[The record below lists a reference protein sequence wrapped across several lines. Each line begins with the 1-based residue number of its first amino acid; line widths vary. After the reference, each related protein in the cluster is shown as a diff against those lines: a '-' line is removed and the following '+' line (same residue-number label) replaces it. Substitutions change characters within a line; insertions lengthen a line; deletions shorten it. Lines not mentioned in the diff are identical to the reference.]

1 MVAAPGDYAWSS
13 YRANA
18 AAATDTVVTPHPEY
32 LRLGAD
38 PISRR
43 TAYRSLFE
51 NVISDERFAEIRAY
65 VQQQRALG
73 TPRFQRE
80 IEAIL
85 GRCAQVRPAHRP
97 RKTAAG
103 TVQSPES

>member
-1 MVAAPGDYAWSS
+1 MSAWVEAADFCEKRALPNGRKGYPDSGQDMPEFKRLYVAL
-13 YRANA
+13 
-18 AAATDTVVTPHPEY
+18 TP
-32 LRLGAD
+32 
-38 PISRR
+38 
-43 TAYRSLFE
+43 F
-51 NVISDERFAEIRAY
+51 
-65 VQQQRALG
+65 ALG

-103 TVQSPES
+103 TVQTPES